1 MNNLIDFI
9 QEKLK
14 ISETSF
20 MLEKLKINSKSKINK
35 DNSDLTENIIDL
47 LFLDERGNYDS
58 NINDIKYNINNWI
71 NKNDVDFISVIC
83 TLDVLDGVLHD
94 AKSSTI
100 KLKDEYNNT
109 HQNIKIKITE
119 YDIIKEIRNRCIR
132 RNEGKIIYKNKNNN
146 FTLYSLD
153 SIEPINILLY
163 YSSMIGTIMFLKGNL
178 EISKK

>member
-9 QEKLK
+9 Q
-14 ISETSF
+14 
-20 MLEKLKINSKSKINK
+20 EKLKINSKSKINK

-47 LFLDERGNYDS
+47 LFLDEKGNYDS

-71 NKNDVDFISVIC
+71 NKNDVNFISVIC
-83 TLDVLDGVLHD
+83 TLDVLDGVLYD

-119 YDIIKEIRNRCIR
+119 YDIIKEIRNICIR
-132 RNEGKIIYKNKNNN
+132 KNKGKVLYEDKNKY
-146 FTLYSLD
+146 FKLYSLD
-153 SIEPINILLY
+153 SIEPVNILLY
-163 YSSMIGTIMFLKGNL
+163 YSSMIGTIIFLKGDL
-178 EISKK
+178 EFFKK

>member
-14 ISETSF
+14 I
-20 MLEKLKINSKSKINK
+20 NSKSKIN
-35 DNSDLTENIIDL
+35 NTYELSENIIDFL
-47 LFLDERGNYDS
+47 LTKKYYHL
-58 NINDIKYNINNWI
+58 NDVKEVINNWI
-71 NKNDVDFISVIC
+71 IEYNVDFVSVLC

-94 AKSSTI
+94 DKSSTI

-109 HQNIKIKITE
+109 HKNIKIKITD
-119 YDIIKEIRNRCIR
+119 YNIIKDIRNRCIR
-132 RNEGKIIYKNKNNN
+132 RNEGKIIYQDKKNN

-153 SIEPINILLY
+153 SIKPINLLLY
-163 YSSMIGTIMFLKGNL
+163 YASAFGTIIFLKGNL